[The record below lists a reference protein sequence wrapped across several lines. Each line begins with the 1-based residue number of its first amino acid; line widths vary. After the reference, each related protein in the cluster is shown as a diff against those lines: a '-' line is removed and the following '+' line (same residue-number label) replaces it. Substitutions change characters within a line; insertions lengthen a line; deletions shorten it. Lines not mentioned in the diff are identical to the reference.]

1 MSGRVEQA
9 SRWIYRGVWGVLVR
23 WFRVPPR
30 PPTLPVLPGEKL
42 EAFQPAEGF
51 LRLLKLKFWLLFII
65 IDLAI
70 FAAWVAVVAA
80 SSTAGLIL
88 ALPALALA
96 VLPDIVG
103 YVAIHLQYD
112 TTWYV
117 MTSRS
122 LRIRRG
128 IWVIHET
135 TITFE
140 NVQNIKIHQ
149 GPVERFFG
157 IGNVLV
163 ETAGGGAPVGAENQ
177 PAAMSAHRGLIE
189 GVGDAARI
197 RDQILTRLRKT
208 RTTGLG
214 DEPDEAA
221 ESRPA
226 AWRGEHLAV
235 LREIRDLAVQC
246 SELVPRTSG

>member
-1 MSGRVEQA
+1 MSGHVEQA

-23 WFRVPPR
+23 WFRVPDR
-30 PPTLPVLPGEKL
+30 PPALPLQPGETL
-42 EAFQPAEGF
+42 ESFQPAEGF
-51 LRLLKLKFWLLFII
+51 LRLLKLKFWILLII

-70 FAAWVAVVAA
+70 FVAWLVIMIA
-80 SSTAGLIL
+80 SPTAGIIL
-88 ALPALALA
+88 ALPALIIAI
-96 VLPDIVG
+96 VPDIVA
-103 YVAIHLQYD
+103 YIAIHLQYD

-117 MTSRS
+117 MTGRS

-140 NVQNIKIHQ
+140 NVQDLKIHQ

-157 IGNVLV
+157 ISNVLV

-177 PAAMSAHRGLIE
+177 PAAMTAHRGLIQ
-189 GVGDAARI
+189 GIADAPRI
-197 RDQILTRLRKT
+197 RDQILARLRQA
-208 RTTGLG
+208 RTSGLG
-214 DEPDEAA
+214 DEVEEPA

-226 AWRGEHLAV
+226 AWSAAHLAA
-235 LREIRDLAVQC
+235 LREIRTLCSQLA
-246 SELVPRTSG
+246 PTN

>member
-1 MSGRVEQA
+1 MNRVEQA

-23 WFRVPPR
+23 WFRVPAKE
-30 PPTLPVLPGEKL
+30 PTLPLLPGETL

-51 LRLLKLKFWLLFII
+51 LRLLKLKFWILLVI

-70 FAAWVAVVAA
+70 FIGWLVIMIA
-80 SSTAGLIL
+80 SPIAGTIL

-96 VLPDIVG
+96 VVPDIIA
-103 YVAIHLQYD
+103 YIAIHLQYD

-117 MTSRS
+117 MTPRS

-140 NVQNIKIHQ
+140 NVQDLKIHQ

-157 IGNVLV
+157 ISNVLV

-177 PAAMSAHRGLIE
+177 PAAMSAHRGLIQ
-189 GVGDAARI
+189 GVADAPRI
-197 RDQILTRLRKT
+197 RDLILARLKQT
-208 RTTGLG
+208 RTAGLG
-214 DEPDEAA
+214 DDPEPLPHQ
-221 ESRPA
+221 PA
-226 AWRGEHLAV
+226 TTWTPEHLTV
-235 LREIRDLAVQC
+235 LRQIRDAVA
-246 SELVPRTSG
+246 G